1 MYPHLHGGKAENLNT
16 LDPDSDLQ
24 LPVTGSLVYY
34 ESGSLDHAAIEVEL
48 EEVNPHLRG
57 GRVENNLGNQP
68 PAPSSPDRN
77 SNLDLPVL
85 GGRAQHD
92 KRENLSTLDPDS
104 ELQLPVTG
112 SLVYCG
118 SGSLDHAAIEEKPPP
133 VHPTEIRTSISPSSA
148 VELNTTS
155 ASIKYSN
162 HVPKSAGGRHLKSSK
177 GRKRRI
183 KVTIIG
189 AGGRF
194 GQTTALLLKQSPRV
208 DVLAMYDNSDINCGT
223 ALDLAHVDTK
233 CRVMA
238 YCGEDQFDDAMNG
251 ADIIL
256 LCAGAEEKAG
266 ESQDDFFHNNAE
278 MGLRVV
284 KSYAK
289 NSPNA
294 MLVVATQ
301 PMDILMPMMSELL
314 SQVSDTLVQGS
325 PPSSNTT
332 HDRNDDVLR
341 QVDKFN
347 PCKVFGLTAHHV
359 IKANTHVG
367 EVACMDP
374 SEIIVPVVGGNSA
387 ETIVPLLSQAKPC
400 SCLEL
405 NEEKP
410 PPVHP
415 TEIRTSISPP
425 SAVKQLNTTSALA
438 DYATEAAVQS
448 ALPQLYR
455 ARFVAFQEERR
466 NITYRIKH
474 AEEWVRGLRKH
485 KGSDFLSCALALVR
499 FTISLIKGIHGEE
512 AVIECAF
519 VKTEKIPGL
528 SFFALPLLF
537 GPEGVSTPTPQ
548 SAKSGQDSNRHYLE
562 VQQVFDMPRMS
573 EYEQSLFQEAC
584 FELRKSILKGEGI
597 VSITPDTPLPPSFCR
612 MVDEP
617 PKAKC

>member
-1 MYPHLHGGKAENLNT
+1 MK
-16 LDPDSDLQ
+16 
-24 LPVTGSLVYY
+24 
-34 ESGSLDHAAIEVEL
+34 
-48 EEVNPHLRG
+48 
-57 GRVENNLGNQP
+57 
-68 PAPSSPDRN
+68 
-77 SNLDLPVL
+77 
-85 GGRAQHD
+85 
-92 KRENLSTLDPDS
+92 
-104 ELQLPVTG
+104 
-112 SLVYCG
+112 
-118 SGSLDHAAIEEKPPP
+118 
-133 VHPTEIRTSISPSSA
+133 
-148 VELNTTS
+148 
-155 ASIKYSN
+155 SIKYSN
-162 HVPKSAGGRHLKSSK
+162 YVPKSAGGRHLKSFK

-194 GQTTALLLKQSPRV
+194 GQTAALLLKQSPRV

-238 YCGEDQFDDAMNG
+238 YCGEDQFDDAMNVRIKRSKVLTKNKRQTSSNQSMKRVKSRCCQG

-301 PMDILMPMMSELL
+301 PTDILMPMMSELL
-314 SQVSDTLVQGS
+314 SQRTK
-325 PPSSNTT
+325 PPIDYNTA

-347 PCKVFGLTAHHV
+347 PRKVFGMTAHHV

-367 EVACMDP
+367 EAACIDP
-374 SEIIVPVVGGNSA
+374 SEIIVPVIGGNST

-405 NEEKP
+405 NEVGT
-410 PPVHP
+410 PVRVGG
-415 TEIRTSISPP
+415 ENL
-425 SAVKQLNTTSALA
+425 ATTIDELDAPFYVVIVAL
-438 DYATEAAVQS
+438 QS
-448 ALPQLYR
+448 ALPQLYH

-485 KGSDFLSCALALVR
+485 KGSDYLSCALALVR

-537 GPEGVSTPTPQ
+537 GPEGV
-548 SAKSGQDSNRHYLE
+548 
-562 VQQVFDMPRMS
+562 QQVFDMPRMS

-597 VSITPDTPLPPSFCR
+597 VSTTPDTPLPPSFCR

>member
-1 MYPHLHGGKAENLNT
+1 MENDGIDVLMENT
-16 LDPDSDLQ
+16 ARKTTEERAAS
-24 LPVTGSLVYY
+24 VSL
-34 ESGSLDHAAIEVEL
+34 
-48 EEVNPHLRG
+48 
-57 GRVENNLGNQP
+57 
-68 PAPSSPDRN
+68 
-77 SNLDLPVL
+77 
-85 GGRAQHD
+85 
-92 KRENLSTLDPDS
+92 
-104 ELQLPVTG
+104 
-112 SLVYCG
+112 
-118 SGSLDHAAIEEKPPP
+118 
-133 VHPTEIRTSISPSSA
+133 
-148 VELNTTS
+148 
-155 ASIKYSN
+155 KYSN
-162 HVPKSAGGRHLKSSK
+162 YVPKSAGGRHLKSFK

-194 GQTTALLLKQSPRV
+194 GQTAALLLKQSPRV
-208 DVLAMYDNSDINCGT
+208 DILAMYDNSDINCGT

-238 YCGEDQFDDAMNG
+238 YCGEGQFDDAMNG

-278 MGLRVV
+278 MGLKVV

-301 PMDILMPMMSELL
+301 PTDVLMPMMSELL
-314 SQVSDTLVQGS
+314 SQ
-325 PPSSNTT
+325 NTA
-332 HDRNDDVLR
+332 HDRNDDVLW

-347 PCKVFGLTAHHV
+347 PRKVFGMTAHHV

-367 EVACMDP
+367 EVACIDP
-374 SEIIVPVVGGNSA
+374 SEIIVPVIGGNST

-400 SCLEL
+400 SCLEI
-405 NEEKP
+405 NE
-410 PPVHP
+410 
-415 TEIRTSISPP
+415 
-425 SAVKQLNTTSALA
+425 
-438 DYATEAAVQS
+438 
-448 ALPQLYR
+448 
-455 ARFVAFQEERR
+455 EERR

-537 GPEGVSTPTPQ
+537 GPEGV
-548 SAKSGQDSNRHYLE
+548 
-562 VQQVFDMPRMS
+562 QQVFDMPKMS

-597 VSITPDTPLPPSFCR
+597 VSTTTDTPLPPSFCR

>member
-1 MYPHLHGGKAENLNT
+1 MK
-16 LDPDSDLQ
+16 
-24 LPVTGSLVYY
+24 LV
-34 ESGSLDHAAIEVEL
+34 
-48 EEVNPHLRG
+48 
-57 GRVENNLGNQP
+57 
-68 PAPSSPDRN
+68 
-77 SNLDLPVL
+77 
-85 GGRAQHD
+85 
-92 KRENLSTLDPDS
+92 
-104 ELQLPVTG
+104 
-112 SLVYCG
+112 
-118 SGSLDHAAIEEKPPP
+118 
-133 VHPTEIRTSISPSSA
+133 
-148 VELNTTS
+148 
-155 ASIKYSN
+155 
-162 HVPKSAGGRHLKSSK
+162 KSRCC
-177 GRKRRI
+177 
-183 KVTIIG
+183 
-189 AGGRF
+189 
-194 GQTTALLLKQSPRV
+194 Q
-208 DVLAMYDNSDINCGT
+208 
-223 ALDLAHVDTK
+223 
-233 CRVMA
+233 
-238 YCGEDQFDDAMNG
+238 G

-301 PMDILMPMMSELL
+301 PTDILMPMMSELL
-314 SQVSDTLVQGS
+314 SQ
-325 PPSSNTT
+325 NTA

-347 PCKVFGLTAHHV
+347 PRKVFGMTAHHV

-367 EVACMDP
+367 EAACIDP
-374 SEIIVPVVGGNSA
+374 SEIIVPVIGGNST

-405 NEEKP
+405 NEVGT
-410 PPVHP
+410 PVRVGGENLA
-415 TEIRTSISPP
+415 TTIDELELMFYR
-425 SAVKQLNTTSALA
+425 NTTSM
-438 DYATEAAVQS
+438 
-448 ALPQLYR
+448 
-455 ARFVAFQEERR
+455 EERR

-485 KGSDFLSCALALVR
+485 KGSDYLSCALALVR

-537 GPEGVSTPTPQ
+537 GPEG
-548 SAKSGQDSNRHYLE
+548 
-562 VQQVFDMPRMS
+562 
-573 EYEQSLFQEAC
+573 SLFQEAC

-597 VSITPDTPLPPSFCR
+597 VSTTPDTPLPPSFCR
-612 MVDEP
+612 MVDKP

>member
-1 MYPHLHGGKAENLNT
+1 MVKGK
-16 LDPDSDLQ
+16 S
-24 LPVTGSLVYY
+24 V
-34 ESGSLDHAAIEVEL
+34 
-48 EEVNPHLRG
+48 LR
-57 GRVENNLGNQP
+57 
-68 PAPSSPDRN
+68 SF
-77 SNLDLPVL
+77 
-85 GGRAQHD
+85 
-92 KRENLSTLDPDS
+92 
-104 ELQLPVTG
+104 
-112 SLVYCG
+112 
-118 SGSLDHAAIEEKPPP
+118 
-133 VHPTEIRTSISPSSA
+133 
-148 VELNTTS
+148 
-155 ASIKYSN
+155 KYSN
-162 HVPKSAGGRHLKSSK
+162 YVPKSAGRRHFRSFKC
-177 GRKRRI
+177 RKRI

-189 AGGRF
+189 SGGRF
-194 GQTTALLLKQSPRV
+194 GQTAALLLKQSPRV
-208 DVLAMYDNSDINCGT
+208 DILAMYDSSDINCGT

-238 YCGEDQFDDAMNG
+238 YCGEDQFDDAMKG

-266 ESQDDFFHNNAE
+266 ESQDEFFHNNAA
-278 MGLRVV
+278 MGMKVV

-289 NSPNA
+289 NSPDA

-301 PMDILMPMMSELL
+301 PTDVLMPMMSELL
-314 SQVSDTLVQGS
+314 NQ
-325 PPSSNTT
+325 NTA
-332 HDRNDDVLR
+332 HDRNDDVLW

-347 PCKVFGLTAHHV
+347 PRKVFGMTAHHV

-367 EVACMDP
+367 EVACIDP
-374 SEIIVPVVGGNSA
+374 SEIIVPVIGGNST

-400 SCLEL
+400 SCIEL
-405 NEEKP
+405 NELCSQ
-410 PPVHP
+410 
-415 TEIRTSISPP
+415 RS
-425 SAVKQLNTTSALA
+425 LNF
-438 DYATEAAVQS
+438 YH
-448 ALPQLYR
+448 
-455 ARFVAFQEERR
+455 ARSVAFQEERR

-474 AEEWVRGLRKH
+474 AEEWVRSLRKH

-548 SAKSGQDSNRHYLE
+548 SAKSGQDYNRHYLEVLSQARIITDTYLE
-562 VQQVFDMPRMS
+562 VQQVFDMPKMS
-573 EYEQSLFQEAC
+573 EYEQRLFQEAY

-597 VSITPDTPLPPSFCR
+597 VSTTKDTPLCPSFCR

>member
-16 LDPDSDLQ
+16 LDPDSELQ
-24 LPVTGSLVYY
+24 LQVTGSLVYY
-34 ESGSLDHAAIEVEL
+34 ES
-48 EEVNPHLRG
+48 
-57 GRVENNLGNQP
+57 
-68 PAPSSPDRN
+68 SS
-77 SNLDLPVL
+77 
-85 GGRAQHD
+85 
-92 KRENLSTLDPDS
+92 
-104 ELQLPVTG
+104 
-112 SLVYCG
+112 
-118 SGSLDHAAIEEKPPP
+118 
-133 VHPTEIRTSISPSSA
+133 
-148 VELNTTS
+148 
-155 ASIKYSN
+155 SIKYSN

-194 GQTTALLLKQSPRV
+194 GQTAALLLKQSPRV

-238 YCGEDQFDDAMNG
+238 YCGEEQFDDAMNG

-301 PMDILMPMMSELL
+301 PTDILMPMMSELL

-325 PPSSNTT
+325 PPSSNTA

-405 NEEKP
+405 NEVGTPGEWKTVKEKP

-425 SAVKQLNTTSALA
+425 SAVKQLNTTIALA
-438 DYATEAAVQS
+438 DYATEAALQS
-448 ALPQLYR
+448 ALPQLYHI
-455 ARFVAFQEERR
+455 RFVAFQEERR

>member
-16 LDPDSDLQ
+16 LDPDSNLQ
-24 LPVTGSLVYY
+24 LPV
-34 ESGSLDHAAIEVEL
+34 ESGSLAL
-48 EEVNPHLRG
+48 
-57 GRVENNLGNQP
+57 
-68 PAPSSPDRN
+68 
-77 SNLDLPVL
+77 
-85 GGRAQHD
+85 
-92 KRENLSTLDPDS
+92 LSF
-104 ELQLPVTG
+104 
-112 SLVYCG
+112 
-118 SGSLDHAAIEEKPPP
+118 
-133 VHPTEIRTSISPSSA
+133 
-148 VELNTTS
+148 
-155 ASIKYSN
+155 KYSN
-162 HVPKSAGGRHLKSSK
+162 YVPKSADGRHLKSFK

-194 GQTTALLLKQSPRV
+194 GQTAALLLKQSPRV
-208 DVLAMYDNSDINCGT
+208 DILAMYDNSDINCGT

-278 MGLRVV
+278 MGLKVV

-301 PMDILMPMMSELL
+301 PTDVLMPMMSELL
-314 SQVSDTLVQGS
+314 SQV
-325 PPSSNTT
+325 
-332 HDRNDDVLR
+332 
-341 QVDKFN
+341 DKFN
-347 PCKVFGLTAHHV
+347 PRKVFGMTAHHV

-367 EVACMDP
+367 EVACIDP
-374 SEIIVPVVGGNSA
+374 SEIIVPVIGGNST

-400 SCLEL
+400 SCLEI
-405 NEEKP
+405 NEVGTP
-410 PPVHP
+410 
-415 TEIRTSISPP
+415 
-425 SAVKQLNTTSALA
+425 Q
-438 DYATEAAVQS
+438 EAIT
-448 ALPQLYR
+448 LPQLYH

-537 GPEGVSTPTPQ
+537 GPEGV
-548 SAKSGQDSNRHYLE
+548 
-562 VQQVFDMPRMS
+562 QQVFDMPKMS

-597 VSITPDTPLPPSFCR
+597 VSTTTDTPLPPSFCR